1 MFDFDAG
8 KLLIIGIVALV
19 VIPPKDLPSVMRQA
33 GQILGKMRRMATE
46 FQSQFMDAIREAELD
61 EIRKDVTKL
70 ADSAR
75 LAVDFDPVA
84 TVRNE
89 IKGALGEGAL
99 SAGAAGAGPI
109 AAGSTIANNDPEGGL
124 LSTEV
129 KLPDVVAQD
138 SVAAGIAP
146 LAPAESDEPSPAISH
161 MPTESL
167 VMASAVPQPSEVPV
181 SAAPEAEARHS

>member
-8 KLLIIGIVALV
+8 KLLIIGIVALI

-33 GQILGKMRRMATE
+33 GQLLGKMRRMATE
-46 FQSQFMDAIREAELD
+46 FQTQFMDAIREAELD

-70 ADSAR
+70 ADSAK

-99 SAGAAGAGPI
+99 GAGAAGAGPI
-109 AAGSTIANNDPEGGL
+109 GAGSALANDASDGVL
-124 LSTEV
+124 LSTDV
-129 KLPDVVAQD
+129 KVPQAVAQEAA
-138 SVAAGIAP
+138 AAGIAP
-146 LAPAESDEPSPAISH
+146 LAPAHEGETSPAT
-161 MPTESL
+161 PRLAAESGAMSSPAPL
-167 VMASAVPQPSEVPV
+167 RSEVPA
-181 SAAPEAEARHS
+181 STAQEADTRPS